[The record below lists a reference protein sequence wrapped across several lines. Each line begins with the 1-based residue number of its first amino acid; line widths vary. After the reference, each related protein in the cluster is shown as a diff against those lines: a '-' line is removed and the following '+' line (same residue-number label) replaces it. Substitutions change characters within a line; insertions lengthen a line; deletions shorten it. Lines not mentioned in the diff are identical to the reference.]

1 MKNNVIRILVAALLL
16 AVPCVVMAQ
25 DAVCQEKRKS
35 TMKENF
41 CQKIPASDLDGI
53 REALDRY
60 VGASIEGDSNVAK
73 EAFAEGATISHA
85 EDGELICLPIATLYE
100 YYDETGKQPAS
111 YEINDINLYG
121 DVAVVTIDSLFGDT
135 AFVDMFSMVKGKD
148 GWKIV
153 SKIFKEK

>member
-16 AVPCVVMAQ
+16 AVPSLIMAQ
-25 DAVCQEKRKS
+25 KTDCTENCRLA
-35 TMKENF
+35 MKENF
-41 CQKIPASDLDGI
+41 CQTIPASDLAGI

-85 EDGELICLPIATLYE
+85 EDGELICLPIAALYE

-111 YEINDINLYG
+111 YEISDINLYG